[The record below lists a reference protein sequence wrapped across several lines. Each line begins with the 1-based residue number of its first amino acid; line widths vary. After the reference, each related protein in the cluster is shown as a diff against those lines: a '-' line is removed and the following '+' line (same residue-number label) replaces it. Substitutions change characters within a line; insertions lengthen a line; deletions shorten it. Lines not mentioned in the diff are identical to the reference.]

1 VVLQF
6 VTVLQDC
13 IVIQQIMHA
22 NSFQIAQSQME
33 ILIILLIATVAQQL
47 ALLLLE
53 GSALQVLIRVS
64 PKLPAQT
71 LI

>member
-1 VVLQF
+1 VVLKL
-6 VTVLQDC
+6 VTLLPVFT
-13 IVIQQIMHA
+13 VIQQIMHA
-22 NSFQIAQSQME
+22 NSFHLAQTLMGLPTTVEIASVDQR
-33 ILIILLIATVAQQL
+33 L

-53 GSALQVLIRVS
+53 GFALQVLIRVS